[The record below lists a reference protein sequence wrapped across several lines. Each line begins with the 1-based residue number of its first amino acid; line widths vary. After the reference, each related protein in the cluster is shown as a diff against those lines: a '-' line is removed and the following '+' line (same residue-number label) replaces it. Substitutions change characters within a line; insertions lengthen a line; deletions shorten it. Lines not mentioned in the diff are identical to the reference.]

1 MTEET
6 QMSQDNP
13 YPTDLFTGEVALV
26 TGAGSGIGRG
36 VAEWLSRCGATV
48 LASDLHTARGE
59 AVAEALRAAG
69 GRAAF
74 LQADLASP
82 DGHAALAE
90 AAAAQGPVSM
100 LVHCASPP
108 RPERQTV
115 GAVTPEEWDAMVDT
129 NLRSGFFLAR
139 KLGQQMVQAGLRGRM
154 VFVTSLHAATP
165 RNLPHYSA
173 AKAGQVMLVRELAR
187 YFGPAGIRVNAVAP
201 GAIPGGGFQGDF
213 TALARKVPMG
223 RVGSTEDIAR
233 AVVPLLSDRCMPYVT
248 GAVLPVDGGLA
259 LGNWIENASALDE

>member
-1 MTEET
+1 MPET
-6 QMSQDNP
+6 NP
-13 YPTDLFTGEVALV
+13 YPADLFAGEVALV

-36 VAEWLSRCGATV
+36 VAEWLGRCGARV
-48 LASDLHTARGE
+48 LASDFHADRGE
-59 AVAEALRAAG
+59 AVVAALRAAG
-69 GRAAF
+69 ASAEF
-74 LQADLASP
+74 LQADLAGAE
-82 DGHAALAE
+82 GHAALAE
-90 AAAAQGPVSM
+90 AAASHGPVAM
-100 LVHCASPP
+100 LVHSASPP

-115 GAVTPEEWDAMVDT
+115 GAVTPEEWDAMANT

-139 KLGQQMVQAGLRGRM
+139 AVGQRMVQAGLRGRM
-154 VFVTSLHAATP
+154 VFITSLHAGTP

-187 YFGPAGIRVNAVAP
+187 YFGPAGIRVNGVAP

-213 TALARKVPMG
+213 AALARKVPMG
-223 RVGSTEDIAR
+223 RVGSAEDIAR

-259 LGNWIENASALDE
+259 LGNWIDPASALEE

>member
-1 MTEET
+1 MNET
-6 QMSQDNP
+6 NP
-13 YPTDLFTGEVALV
+13 YPADLFAGEVALV

-36 VAEWLSRCGATV
+36 VAEWLCRCGATV
-48 LASDLHTARGE
+48 LASDLHAERGE
-59 AVAEALRAAG
+59 AVVEALRAAG

-74 LQADLASP
+74 LQADLASG

-90 AAAAQGPVSM
+90 AAAAQGPVAM
-100 LVHCASPP
+100 LVHSASPP

-139 KLGQQMVQAGLRGRM
+139 ALGQRCN
-154 VFVTSLHAATP
+154 AATP

-223 RVGSTEDIAR
+223 RVGSAEDIAR

-248 GAVLPVDGGLA
+248 GAFLPVDGGLA
-259 LGNWIENASALDE
+259 LGNWIDPASALDD

>member
-1 MTEET
+1 MTK
-6 QMSQDNP
+6 DNP
-13 YPTDLFTGEVALV
+13 YPADLFAGETALV

-36 VAEWLSRCGATV
+36 VAEWLGRCGARV
-48 LASDLHTARGE
+48 LASDLHGDRGE
-59 AVAEALRAAG
+59 AVVTALRATG
-69 GRAAF
+69 VAAEF
-74 LQADLASP
+74 LQADLASAE
-82 DGHAALAE
+82 GHAALAE
-90 AAAAQGPVSM
+90 AASAQGPVAM
-100 LVHCASPP
+100 LVHSASPP

-139 KLGQQMVQAGLRGRM
+139 TLGQRMVQAGLRGRM
-154 VFVTSLHAATP
+154 VFVASLHAGTP

-223 RVGSTEDIAR
+223 RVGSPEDIAR

-248 GAVLPVDGGLA
+248 GAFLPVDGGLA
-259 LGNWIENASALDE
+259 LGNWIDNASALDD